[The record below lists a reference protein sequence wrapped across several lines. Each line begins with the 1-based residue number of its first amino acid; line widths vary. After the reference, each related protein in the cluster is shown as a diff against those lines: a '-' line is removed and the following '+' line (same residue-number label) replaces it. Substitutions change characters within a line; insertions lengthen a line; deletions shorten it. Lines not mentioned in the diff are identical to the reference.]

1 MDPAVRLVALSGREL
16 LTLHAELTWSRREV
30 LMAAGLFA
38 VSEYRI
44 LTQFGGITDGVTL
57 AGAGVLPGDTLHIV
71 ALNRPPSVLVAGC
84 LPLPVVEVWG
94 ADLARRDIVMQDFP
108 DLVSAA
114 EFTPDGES
122 VLVACDD
129 GTLTRWEWG
138 TGISRLLYACQ
149 SPISALACCPTGMCV
164 AFLIGEHEVRAVNAQ
179 TGVLY
184 FREVDATASL
194 TFLRWSADGAHI
206 LTAGCAAAL
215 RVWPHRRRHVFAD
228 LLGHTRQVLAAAVA
242 PCGAL
247 VGTASADGTLRL
259 WSLSEERARRAFASG
274 ARAQM
279 NAVSF
284 ARGGGFIVGGSSE
297 GDVLWWSVST
307 GSLLGQVHHGPGAI
321 TSVSATL
328 SATELVVSTAA
339 GTVAVVDGSTMTTR
353 AVRLPQAGALLDF
366 VSSVCWRPC
375 VPSLAAFS
383 GGADEGDAM
392 SWTEVMTAMSVESAD
407 ADFAPDEDLDI
418 DA

>member
-1 MDPAVRLVALSGREL
+1 
-16 LTLHAELTWSRREV
+16 
-30 LMAAGLFA
+30 
-38 VSEYRI
+38 
-44 LTQFGGITDGVTL
+44 
-57 AGAGVLPGDTLHIV
+57 
-71 ALNRPPSVLVAGC
+71 
-84 LPLPVVEVWG
+84 
-94 ADLARRDIVMQDFP
+94 
-108 DLVSAA
+108 
-114 EFTPDGES
+114 
-122 VLVACDD
+122 
-129 GTLTRWEWG
+129 
-138 TGISRLLYACQ
+138 
-149 SPISALACCPTGMCV
+149 
-164 AFLIGEHEVRAVNAQ
+164 
-179 TGVLY
+179 
-184 FREVDATASL
+184 
-194 TFLRWSADGAHI
+194 
-206 LTAGCAAAL
+206 
-215 RVWPHRRRHVFAD
+215 
-228 LLGHTRQVLAAAVA
+228 
-242 PCGAL
+242 
-247 VGTASADGTLRL
+247 
-259 WSLSEERARRAFASG
+259 
-274 ARAQM
+274 M

-339 GTVAVVDGSTMTTR
+339 GTVAVVDGSTMMTR

-375 VPSLAAFS
+375 VPSLASFS